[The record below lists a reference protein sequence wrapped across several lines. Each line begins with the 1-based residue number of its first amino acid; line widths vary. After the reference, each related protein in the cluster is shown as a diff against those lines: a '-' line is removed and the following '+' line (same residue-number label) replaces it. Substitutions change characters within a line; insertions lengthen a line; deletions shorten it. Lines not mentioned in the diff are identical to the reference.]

1 MPDLRAIVPRFTGLR
16 VLVIGDIILDH
27 FLRGKATRIS
37 PEAPVPVVNVH
48 KEEYLLGGSANVL
61 SNIVSLGGTV
71 ELCGLIGKDAMGDK
85 VLQLISAFGD
95 IGTGIVRSTRPT
107 ILKTRVLAQGQQ
119 IVRIDQEE
127 TGTPP
132 SDSLQQL
139 VDYLEHNLHR
149 FDAVMVSDYAKG
161 IVNETTMQTLR
172 HALEGER
179 GRSGRPLPLVIDPKP
194 INMPHLTGATIIT
207 PNHHEA
213 MQMSALP
220 IRGEENLLAAARTIQ
235 DELSCTAVLITRGE
249 AGMALLE
256 GDKPMVL
263 IPTVAK
269 EVFDVT
275 GAGDTVAATLALGL
289 ASGAGMIE
297 AAMLANHAA
306 GLVVAKVG
314 TATVS
319 VPELL
324 AALPNSQI

>member
-1 MPDLRAIVPRFTGLR
+1 MLDLRTIIPRFTGLR

-27 FLRGKATRIS
+27 FLRGKASRIS

-61 SNIVSLGGTV
+61 SNIVSLGGRA
-71 ELCGLIGKDAMGDK
+71 ELCGLIGNDAMGDK
-85 VLQLISAFGD
+85 VLQLIAGFGD
-95 IGTGIVRSTRPT
+95 IGAGIVRSARPT
-107 ILKTRVLAQGQQ
+107 TFKTRVLAQGQQ

-127 TGTPP
+127 TGSPP
-132 SDSLQQL
+132 DDALQQL
-139 VDYLEHNLHR
+139 VNFLEHNLQR

-161 IVNETTMQTLR
+161 IVNETTMQALR
-172 HALEGER
+172 HALERER
-179 GRSGRPLPLVIDPKP
+179 NRSGRPLPLVVDPKP
-194 INMPHLTGATIIT
+194 VNTPHLTGATIIT

-213 MQMSALP
+213 MQMSSLP
-220 IRGEENLLAAARTIQ
+220 IRGEENLLAAAHTIQ
-235 DELSCTAVLITRGE
+235 EELSCTAVLITRGE

-289 ASGAGMIE
+289 AGGADMTE

-314 TATVS
+314 TAAVT

-324 AALPNSQI
+324 AALPDPQV

>member
-1 MPDLRAIVPRFTGLR
+1 MPALQALVPRFTDVR
-16 VLVIGDIILDH
+16 VLVVGDIILDH
-27 FLRGKATRIS
+27 FLRGKASRIS

-61 SNIVSLGGTV
+61 SNIASLGGKA
-71 ELCGLIGKDAMGDK
+71 ELCGLIGKDTMGDK
-85 VLQLISAFGD
+85 VLELLASCGD
-95 IGTGIVRSTRPT
+95 IGTGIVRGQRPT
-107 ILKTRVLAQGQQ
+107 TLKTRVLAQGQQ

-127 TGTPP
+127 TGEPP
-132 SDSLQQL
+132 ADSLQQL

-161 IVNETTMQTLR
+161 MINETTMQTLR
-172 HALEGER
+172 HALARER
-179 GRSGRPLPLVIDPKP
+179 SKSGRMLPLGIDPKP
-194 INMPHLTGATIIT
+194 VNMPHFTGASIIT

-213 MQMSALP
+213 MQMSSLR
-220 IRGEENLLAAARTIQ
+220 IEGEENLLAAARTIQ
-235 DELSCTAVLITRGE
+235 DELACTAVLITRGE

-256 GDKPMVL
+256 GDAPMVL

-275 GAGDTVAATLALGL
+275 GAGDTVAATLTLGL
-289 ASGAGMIE
+289 ASGASMSQ

-306 GLVVAKVG
+306 GIVVAKVG
-314 TATVS
+314 TATVT

-324 AALPNSQI
+324 TALAGYSA